1 MARKT
6 HDELAVKRYLLNQL
20 SDPER
25 QEIELRLLT
34 DDDFASEVEM
44 AEDELIDEYVAN
56 ELSTSEREQ
65 FHEHFLI
72 NPVRESK
79 LQSSYAV
86 KRYFD
91 RTSPS
96 PQASPG
102 VLDRSWTAL
111 AQLFTSSPIPAVVTA
126 LVIGVIGLVTWQKL
140 FSESDLQKGL
150 AALNK
155 AYSQE
160 RPIEA
165 RVSNLGYARYE
176 PTRSNAPPRVDV
188 TELERADRFL
198 LDAERSKHDAA
209 SYHARG
215 QYFLLQKEP
224 NRAIDYLERARQA
237 KGSDAQIYADL
248 GAAYFEKGKLDLDT
262 SGSGSA
268 APGTGSGVENLGR
281 SVEYLRQALELDP
294 NLLPALF
301 NLALVHEYQDL
312 DGEAEADWRAYLQKD
327 PSSEWS
333 REATQ
338 RLKALEEKKS
348 RSSQT
353 TESPLVAFLG
363 AYSQSDEVAAWEVY
377 RRNHSQYGNSVTQG
391 LIDRFLT
398 DTDNNRKHEAL
409 QALLY
414 LGELEVRNA
423 HDNYTA
429 DLANFYASTRPET
442 QAMMLEARRQV
453 TDAQRLLQQSEIDL
467 SIKSLEQA
475 RSTFEAVG
483 NFPELVATDIAIAH
497 GSVVQPDLKRTNALL
512 LHIVPECE
520 VKQYRWMRAQA
531 LAERAHLQTN
541 LNNFSEAVADT
552 KDALQISQELKDVEG
567 VVVTLVQLA
576 GLYLFLNDNETSF
589 SFLRQAI
596 AVADEENAKA
606 GQRWSLNVT
615 ISLNLYA
622 LKLYRAALDYQNE
635 ALQLALT
642 SPKPRPLIISRSYQY
657 VGLTYGSLQRF
668 DLALENLQKA
678 YEQGQPLASDPNG
691 RNMMASASL
700 KLGDLYRVAGDPL
713 KSLSAYDE
721 SSRLYESIGFDHYSY
736 AAHKGKFLLYLAQKD
751 DAMAQQELQVVLGL
765 FDKYREKIVDERQKT
780 FFFDREQD
788 TYDLAIDFTYARIGD
803 QQRAFDYSETCRARN
818 LHNLM
823 SHGAEIT
830 TSGDLRAANTATAAS
845 APALTVTDVQQR
857 LPEQVQLVQ
866 YAVLDQKVLVWLITR
881 SEVVSKSV
889 DVESSQLNDAVT
901 TALRQIK
908 DRDENGAHESLKLLY
923 ALVIGPIETKL
934 DSTKVICFVPDK
946 ILHYL
951 PFDAL
956 ISASSGRYLAQ
967 DYRVMTAPSATIL
980 IESTDKA
987 TERASLKEERLVAV
1001 GNPTFDRRAN
1011 PDLPSLPGSQ
1021 REVEQIALNYPLRRV
1036 LVQRQATRKSVMYE
1050 LPRAQVA
1057 HFATHYQIDP
1067 RSKLSSKL
1075 VLSPDGDD
1083 QSTSGL
1089 NSGDIYQMNLDHTK
1103 LVVLAACQTGIEQQ
1117 FGGEGPIGFA
1127 RSFLVAGV
1135 PVVVASLWPVD
1146 SEATSDLMVAFHRFR
1161 KSGKSTTQ
1169 ALQLAQQEIMDKQNY
1184 RSPYYWAGFTAIGG
1198 YSEF

>member
-6 HDELAVKRYLLNQL
+6 HDEIAVKRYLLNQL

-34 DDDFASEVEM
+34 DDDFAAEVEIV
-44 AEDELIDEYVAN
+44 EDELIDEYVAN
-56 ELSTSEREQ
+56 ELSMNEREQ

-91 RTSPS
+91 RATPQPQPS
-96 PQASPG
+96 PG
-102 VLDRSWTAL
+102 LLERTWTSL
-111 AQLFTSSPIPAVVTA
+111 KQLFTSSPVPAVVTVA
-126 LVIGVIGLVTWQKL
+126 VIAVFGLLAGRLIFIQSDLKKGLV
-140 FSESDLQKGL
+140 
-150 AALNK
+150 ALNK

-165 RVSNLGYARYE
+165 RISNLGYARYE
-176 PTRSNAPPRVDV
+176 PTRSNQPPRVDT
-188 TELERADRFL
+188 TELKRAERFL
-198 LDAERSKHDAA
+198 LDAEQASHDAA
-209 SYHARG
+209 SLHALG

-224 NRAIDYLERARQA
+224 NRAIDYLERARKA
-237 KGSDAQIYADL
+237 NGSDAQIYADL

-262 SGSGSA
+262 TRSDNA

-327 PSSEWS
+327 PNSEWS

-338 RLKALEEKKS
+338 RLKVLEEKKN

-353 TESPLVAFLG
+353 TESPLVAFLH
-363 AYSQSDEVAAWEVY
+363 AYNQSDEAAAWTVY
-377 RRNHSQYGNSVTQG
+377 RRNPGQYGNAVTQG

-398 DTDNNRKHEAL
+398 GNDHNQKNEAL

-414 LGELEVRNA
+414 LGQLELRNA
-423 HDNYTA
+423 QDNFTA
-429 DLANFYASTRPET
+429 DLAQFYASMRPET
-442 QAMMLEARRQV
+442 QAMMVEARRQF
-453 TDAQRLLQQSEIDL
+453 TNAQSLLQQSEIDL

-475 RSTFEAVG
+475 RGTFEAVD
-483 NFPELVATDIAIAH
+483 NFPELIATDIAIAH

-512 LHIVPECE
+512 LQIVPDCE
-520 VKQYRWMRAQA
+520 ARHYRWMRAQA

-541 LNNFSEAVADT
+541 LNNYSEAVADS
-552 KDALQISQELKDVEG
+552 KDALQTCQELKDVEG
-567 VVVTLVQLA
+567 VVGSLIQLA

-596 AVADEENAKA
+596 AVADEENAKG

-622 LKLYRAALDYQNE
+622 LKLYRAALDYQTE
-635 ALQLALT
+635 ALRLALT
-642 SPKPRPLIISRSYQY
+642 SAKPRPLIVSRSYQY

-678 YEQGQPLASDPNG
+678 YEQGQPLAAERNG

-700 KLGDLYRVAGDPL
+700 KLGDLYRVAGEPL

-765 FDKYREKIVDERQKT
+765 FDKYREQIVDERQKT

-818 LHNLM
+818 LHDLM

-830 TSGDLRAANTATAAS
+830 TTGDLRAASAATAAS
-845 APALTVTDVQQR
+845 APALTVTEVQQR

-866 YAVLDQKVLVWLITR
+866 YAVLDQKVLLWLITR

-889 DVESSQLNDAVT
+889 DIDSSKLNDAVA

-908 DRDENGAHESLKLLY
+908 DRDENGAQESLKQLY
-923 ALVIGPIETKL
+923 ALVIGPIEAKL
-934 DSTKVICFVPDK
+934 DSSKVICFVPDK

-967 DYRVMTAPSATIL
+967 DYRMMTSPSATIL

-987 TERASLKEERLVAV
+987 TARAALKEERLLAV
-1001 GNPTFDRRAN
+1001 GNPTLDRRAN

-1021 REVEQIALNYPLRRV
+1021 REVEKIALNYPSRRV
-1036 LVQRQATRKSVMYE
+1036 LVQRQATRKSVMSE

-1083 QSTSGL
+1083 QSGL

-1161 KSGKSTTQ
+1161 KDGKSTTQ

-1184 RSPYYWAGFTAIGG
+1184 RSPYYWAGFTTIGG